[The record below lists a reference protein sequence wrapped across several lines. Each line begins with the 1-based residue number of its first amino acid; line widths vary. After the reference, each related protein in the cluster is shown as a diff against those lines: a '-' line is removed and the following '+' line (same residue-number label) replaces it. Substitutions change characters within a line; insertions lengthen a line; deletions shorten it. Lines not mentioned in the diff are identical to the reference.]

1 MISVACPWKP
11 PDGTDPGSV
20 ADELKNRFEHAPLV
34 DRISTRRFGHGD
46 GICLLEIVLGIA
58 PSCQCGAHET
68 HKHVALPFVL
78 QRRCGDVESI
88 FKETEAVVRES
99 DVEQVAW
106 RQSRPQDRPI
116 LIVHHHRGAGC
127 TLLDEVLRIRLLLGD
142 GDAVNRDAD
151 RLEPVAD
158 IELIAHVPHSDN
170 FARDLVD
177 ALDASVTAA
186 CDCYAWPLE
195 DLRDI
200 DHLVPAHTRVDRR
213 GEPSERHVRLPF
225 RQNFDWA
232 NAWPAVDQ
240 VDRNPLPPEEAFM
253 KRDIDTGELRLRVPH
268 KLKAHA
274 VLRLSD
280 GRNGRYQQQ
289 REENRSDSPER
300 SVTLHEGCRG
310 GHGMQGSPQSGKP
323 ALQ

>member
-1 MISVACPWKP
+1 MIAESLTPKP
-11 PDGTDPGSV
+11 
-20 ADELKNRFEHAPLV
+20 
-34 DRISTRRFGHGD
+34 
-46 GICLLEIVLGIA
+46 GI
-58 PSCQCGAHET
+58 
-68 HKHVALPFVL
+68 
-78 QRRCGDVESI
+78 
-88 FKETEAVVRES
+88 RE
-99 DVEQVAW
+99 QN
-106 RQSRPQDRPI
+106 Q
-116 LIVHHHRGAGC
+116 
-127 TLLDEVLRIRLLLGD
+127 
-142 GDAVNRDAD
+142 
-151 RLEPVAD
+151 PVAD

-186 CDCYAWPLE
+186 CDSYAWPLE

-213 GEPSERHVRLPF
+213 REPSERHVRLPF

>member
-1 MISVACPWKP
+1 MRQRAFMPRNTLLCHSV
-11 PDGTDPGSV
+11 V
-20 ADELKNRFEHAPLV
+20 
-34 DRISTRRFGHGD
+34 
-46 GICLLEIVLGIA
+46 
-58 PSCQCGAHET
+58 
-68 HKHVALPFVL
+68 LPFAPWQILL
-78 QRRCGDVESI
+78 QKSPRRSCRIKIRNNRIGANGFLNQRCALTPDLESI
-88 FKETEAVVRES
+88 LRTQTGK
-99 DVEQVAW
+99 
-106 RQSRPQDRPI
+106 I
-116 LIVHHHRGAGC
+116 L
-127 TLLDEVLRIRLLLGD
+127 LQQ
-142 GDAVNRDAD
+142 NQ
-151 RLEPVAD
+151 PVAD
-158 IELIAHVPHSDN
+158 IELIADVPHSDN

-280 GRNGRYQQQ
+280 
-289 REENRSDSPER
+289 
-300 SVTLHEGCRG
+300 
-310 GHGMQGSPQSGKP
+310 
-323 ALQ
+323 

>member
-20 ADELKNRFEHAPLV
+20 ADELKNRFEHAQLV

-151 RLEPVAD
+151 RLEQILLQKSPRRSCRIKIRNNRIGANGFLNQRCALTPDLESILRTQTGKILLQQNRPSAV
-158 IELIAHVPHSDN
+158 IARTASRSAAISAPS
-170 FARDLVD
+170 
-177 ALDASVTAA
+177 DASM
-186 CDCYAWPLE
+186 E
-195 DLRDI
+195 
-200 DHLVPAHTRVDRR
+200 R
-213 GEPSERHVRLPF
+213 GLL
-225 RQNFDWA
+225 Q
-232 NAWPAVDQ
+232 
-240 VDRNPLPPEEAFM
+240 NPLLRPTKALPNSEA
-253 KRDIDTGELRLRVPH
+253 RR
-268 KLKAHA
+268 KA
-274 VLRLSD
+274 
-280 GRNGRYQQQ
+280 
-289 REENRSDSPER
+289 
-300 SVTLHEGCRG
+300 
-310 GHGMQGSPQSGKP
+310 
-323 ALQ
+323 